1 MGATRRAFRQK
12 SASRRRPSYTSLSV
26 RAPGAIRG
34 KSALFSALELRHRGF
49 QPVGPLR
56 RRIGLQQQ
64 LWVRRETDT
73 LSLRRL
79 PPRKPKGRRFS
90 PACLSKSR
98 TLLPPRQAG
107 LPQPPIR
114 HFPLVC
120 RTSCSVARCRQPWPH
135 GSLQCAEGPLSRK
148 EKRSRR
154 VFRRDVEDS
163 SPSQGRKAFS
173 GFRSGA
179 PGACAKECQAEGSS
193 HPRFMARARS
203 AGSLPGGDRLFGI
216 ARRPADPKGRP
227 RRLGIPCLSG
237 LRRAVAG
244 RRPVAISPSVARS
257 PMAPSAQGT
266 P

>member
-12 SASRRRPSYTSLSV
+12 SASRRRPSYTSLSA
-26 RAPGAIRG
+26 RAPEAIPGR
-34 KSALFSALELRHRGF
+34 SARFSALELRHRGF

-56 RRIGLQQQ
+56 RRVGPQQQ
-64 LWVRRETDT
+64 LRAQRETDT

-90 PACLSKSR
+90 PACQSKSR

-107 LPQPPIR
+107 LPQPPVR

-120 RTSCSVARCRQPWPH
+120 RIGSNWQPWPH
-135 GSLQCAEGPLSRK
+135 GSLQCAEGHPLSRN
-148 EKRSRR
+148 EKGSRR

-163 SPSQGRKAFS
+163 SPSQGRKPFS
-173 GFRSGA
+173 GFRGGA

-216 ARRPADPKGRP
+216 ARRLADPKGRP

-237 LRRAVAG
+237 FRRAVAG
-244 RRPVAISPSVARS
+244 RRPVGISRSVARS
-257 PMAPSAQGT
+257 PMAPSAQRT